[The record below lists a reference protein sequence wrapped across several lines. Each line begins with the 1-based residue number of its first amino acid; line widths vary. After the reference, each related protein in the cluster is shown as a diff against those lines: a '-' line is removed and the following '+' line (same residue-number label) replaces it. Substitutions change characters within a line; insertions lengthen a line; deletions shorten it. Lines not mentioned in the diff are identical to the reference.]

1 MNIIK
6 KIFEIKSCTEI
17 LANDFK
23 IYFNLSVYVLQ

>member
-1 MNIIK
+1 MNIMNE
-6 KIFEIKSCTEI
+6 IFEIKICTEI